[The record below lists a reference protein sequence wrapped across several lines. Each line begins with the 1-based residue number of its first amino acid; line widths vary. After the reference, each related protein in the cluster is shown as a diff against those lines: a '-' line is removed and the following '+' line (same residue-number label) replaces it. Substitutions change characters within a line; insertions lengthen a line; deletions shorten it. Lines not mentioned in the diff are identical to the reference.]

1 MSKLL
6 NHYSLASCID
16 FYHLK
21 YIKQMSAVSIPQA
34 TAYFEESENPIRLNN
49 QTRESVKKNI
59 RLKVRESLA

>member
-21 YIKQMSAVSIPQA
+21 YTKQMSAVSIPQA
-34 TAYFEESENPIRLNN
+34 TAYFEESENPIR
-49 QTRESVKKNI
+49 
-59 RLKVRESLA
+59 